1 MQPIVASRDRSK
13 QAAMLVLL
21 LRGHCVLWGES
32 RVKGLPPFSPMP
44 SSSCV
49 REIKFRTSSC
59 LTELGERQTKVAFFG
74 DLQEQRSPH
83 LSSYKT
89 LTLTVGR
96 QEARLYAVGERKV
109 TLTLNT
115 SEGR

>member
-1 MQPIVASRDRSK
+1 M
-13 QAAMLVLL
+13 
-21 LRGHCVLWGES
+21 
-32 RVKGLPPFSPMP
+32 
-44 SSSCV
+44 
-49 REIKFRTSSC
+49 
-59 LTELGERQTKVAFFG
+59 AFFG
-74 DLQEQRSPH
+74 DLREQRSPH